1 MKKGN
6 SFPGLM
12 FPSAGDR
19 KGAVLFP
26 EHLLCSNGCWGVEDS
41 LFCAL
46 MSREPS
52 QLLRT
57 EGPPREGEDLAVLSK
72 QYASQ
77 IE

>member
-12 FPSAGDR
+12 FPSAGGR
-19 KGAVLFP
+19 KGAGLFP
-26 EHLLCSNGCWGVEDS
+26 EHLLCSNGRWGVKDS
-41 LFCAL
+41 LLCAL

-52 QLLRT
+52 ELLRT
-57 EGPPREGEDLAVLSK
+57 GGPPREREDLAVLSK